1 MSLSRNG
8 SKFSR
13 HDRITNSQILDL
25 RKGKMYPSS
34 SKNSDQP
41 GGFFLSLANM
51 KAPDYGQAQLLNN
64 DALKHKIKEKRNQ
77 KSMDND
83 AVLNTLVTKVDTK
96 LISSPLKK
104 KVIAIDPKI
113 DVPTQIKPYSLTP
126 QSRLQSFR
134 IASPSAKPRSQSQNK
149 RNDIYYLSKLQRA
162 FDTNG
167 SDYFS
172 RMYREHF
179 HQTYQGLNCRFF
191 PQNNNDYNKSHKLP
205 KKHQRQFTLFFD
217 LDETLV
223 HCNETPQIP
232 CDVVLEI
239 NVSKHQIVRA
249 GINVRPYAK
258 EMLKNLSNYFEI
270 IVFTASHSC
279 YAEKV
284 CNYLDPDS
292 TIISH
297 RLFRDS
303 CTQTNTSLYTKD
315 LTIFCDNTNRQ
326 LSQVALIDNAAY
338 SYAWQIENGIPI
350 LPFYDNKDDR
360 ELIELEKYLKNMI
373 GVSDI
378 REYNRNNLK
387 LHLFVDQR
395 GPYKV
400 LENLFGK
407 PQQLL

>member
-1 MSLSRNG
+1 MNLSRNG
-8 SKFSR
+8 SNKFSR
-13 HDRITNSQILDL
+13 HDRIAYSQILDL
-25 RKGKMYPSS
+25 KKNKIYSS
-34 SKNSDQP
+34 STKNSDQSN
-41 GGFFLSLANM
+41 GYFLSLANM

-64 DALKHKIKEKRNQ
+64 DALKNKINEKRNQ
-77 KSMDND
+77 KSMDNE
-83 AVLNTLVTKVDTK
+83 LNKFVTRVETK

-104 KVIAIDPKI
+104 KVIAIDTKI
-113 DVPTQIKPYSLTP
+113 DMPTQIKPYSLTP

-134 IASPSAKPRSQSQNK
+134 IASPSQKPRSSSQNK
-149 RNDIYYLSKLQRA
+149 RNEIYYLSKLQRA

-172 RMYREHF
+172 RMYRQHF
-179 HQTYQGLNCRFF
+179 HQTYQGLNCRLF

-205 KKHQRQFTLFFD
+205 KKHQRQYTLFFD

-223 HCNETPQIP
+223 HCNETPSIP

-270 IVFTASHSC
+270 IIFTASHSS

-292 TIISH
+292 NIISH

-315 LTIFCDNTNRQ
+315 LRLFCENTNRQ
-326 LSQVALIDNAAY
+326 LSQVALIDNASY

-360 ELIELEKYLKNMI
+360 ELIDLEKYLKNMI